1 MRKNKKKIYI
11 LAAMLTVLTAALM
24 SCKSLPRQEKKTLQI
39 DAVFPSPFDQN
50 GNAIVKLEGDTVT
63 MPLWY
68 WLKITEYVI
77 DVESNKELQE
87 LQNNENIRN

>member
-1 MRKNKKKIYI
+1 
-11 LAAMLTVLTAALM
+11 M
-24 SCKSLPRQEKKTLQI
+24 SCKSAQQKSAQEQKTIQI
-39 DAVFPSPFDQN
+39 EAQFPNPFDQN